1 MKKNKVII
9 FLVFICILQL
19 AIPFS
24 IMGLREF
31 ASENGLQGK
40 IKVTGV
46 FYSAIKET
54 LDFDVAQAIYSKDGT
69 GYYIPVHL
77 DKNGY
82 IVAEDRISVKPSGS
96 YIDWKIF
103 RDKKDKYNN
112 HELEFFI
119 SENELNRL
127 TITRMGN
134 LSFDDFYVTVSIHN
148 GEVIFKEL
156 WEKDTLLVKFR

>member
-9 FLVFICILQL
+9 FLVFVCILQL

-24 IMGLREF
+24 IMSIKEL
-31 ASENGLQGK
+31 ASENGVQGK
-40 IKVTGV
+40 FKVNSV
-46 FYSAIKET
+46 FYSALKET
-54 LDFDVAQAIYSKDGT
+54 LDFDVDIYSKDGK

-77 DKNGY
+77 DENGF
-82 IVAEDRISVKPSGS
+82 IVTENRTAVKPSGA

-103 RDKKDKYNN
+103 REKKDTYHNY
-112 HELEFFI
+112 ELNFFI

-127 TITRMGN
+127 TLIKMGD
-134 LSFDDFYVTVSIHN
+134 LSFDDFYVTVSIYN

-156 WEKDTLLVKFR
+156 WEGDRKLVGFNV